1 MTLRSQLEAFP
12 PDARLLVFTT
22 LGHVYVGTLSDIDAD
37 AIRLS
42 RPGAGTTSIML
53 ALGDVSG
60 VRALTEE
67 DERRIT

>member
-1 MTLRSQLEAFP
+1 MTLRSQLEAFA

-22 LGHVYVGTLSDIDAD
+22 LWHVYVGTLTDIDAD
-37 AIRLS
+37 AIRLA
-42 RPGAGTTSIML
+42 RPGVGTIPIVL

>member
-1 MTLRSQLEAFP
+1 MPHVACKASG
-12 PDARLLVFTT
+12 LVTE
-22 LGHVYVGTLSDIDAD
+22 VVGERIDAD
-37 AIRLS
+37 AIRLA
-42 RPGAGTTSIML
+42 RPGVGTIPIVL